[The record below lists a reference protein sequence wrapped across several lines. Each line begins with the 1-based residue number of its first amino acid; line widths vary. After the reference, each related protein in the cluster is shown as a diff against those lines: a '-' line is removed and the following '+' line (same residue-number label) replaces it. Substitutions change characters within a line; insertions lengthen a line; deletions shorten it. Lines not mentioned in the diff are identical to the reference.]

1 MFQSGL
7 FYARAFRRFGRFQ
20 IHLVRARC
28 REKSERQNLPVPEEE
43 TDDLLLSLASEI
55 EPDGGM
61 WGKNIEERV
70 LSSVV
75 ALLCFLEKGHTPK
88 AGTFRAHVERL
99 ISFLES
105 ELVRSLSSEQQMSVD
120 KIIKLARSGR
130 VLPGDW
136 CELASKPPTGSS
148 TEPKPEAHMGDVVI
162 SVRLTHALTVVRRAT
177 EEFVREEYFKEVS

>member
-1 MFQSGL
+1 
-7 FYARAFRRFGRFQ
+7 
-20 IHLVRARC
+20 
-28 REKSERQNLPVPEEE
+28 
-43 TDDLLLSLASEI
+43 
-55 EPDGGM
+55 M

-105 ELVRSLSSEQQMSVD
+105 ELVRSLSCEQQMSVD

-130 VLPGDW
+130 ALPGDW
-136 CELASKPPTGSS
+136 CQLLTKPPTGSATKELWARIDNVLQGI
-148 TEPKPEAHMGDVVI
+148 TEAGGAH
-162 SVRLTHALTVVRRAT
+162 
-177 EEFVREEYFKEVS
+177 E